1 MTGFE
6 ATVRLKFG
14 AHWGDTLKAR
24 GLFQVVLA
32 SALCAGIAGCGV
44 RQTRVTRVTAIAPL
58 QTASK
63 SDLVAKYDQ
72 LASGISS
79 INAAVT
85 MQWTS
90 SSSFTGIMK
99 QYPKVSGFI
108 LAQKPD
114 LVRVIGQAPVI
125 ATNIFDMVSDGKTFS
140 IYIPSRNEFLTGA
153 ADVEQKS
160 NENATENLRPQHLMQ
175 AIFWE
180 PIPSGDV
187 VLLEQAVDGNSSY
200 YVLTVASQG
209 PNGANA
215 DGAANW
221 RIARKVWFERV
232 HLTMARIQIYGDDG
246 QVQSDIHY
254 SQWQQFETVQYPQQ
268 ITLDRPAE
276 GYTLAITVTKL
287 TPNTTIEASRFV
299 LKQPAGS
306 QLKQIDGAGS
316 AQR

>member
-1 MTGFE
+1 M
-6 ATVRLKFG
+6 
-14 AHWGDTLKAR
+14 KAR
-24 GLFQVVLA
+24 GLFQLVFA

-44 RQTRVTRVTAIAPL
+44 RQTHIARVPATLPL
-58 QTASK
+58 QTAGN
-63 SDLVAKYDQ
+63 SDLVTKYDQ
-72 LASGISS
+72 LARS
-79 INAAVT
+79 ITSLNAAVT

-99 QYPKVSGFI
+99 QYPRVSGFI
-108 LAQKPD
+108 LAQRPD

-125 ATNIFDMVSDGKTFS
+125 GTDIFDMVSDGKTFS
-140 IYIPSRNEFLTGA
+140 ISIPSRNEFLTGA

-180 PIPSGDV
+180 PIPPADI
-187 VLLEQAVDGNSSY
+187 VLLEQAMDGTSSD
-200 YVLTVASQG
+200 YVLTVASRDASG
-209 PNGANA
+209 AATNGA
-215 DGAANW
+215 GNW
-221 RIARKVWFERV
+221 KIARKIWFERI

-246 QVQSDIHY
+246 QVRSDIRY
-254 SQWQQFETVQYPQQ
+254 SEWQPFETVQYAQE
-268 ITLDRPAE
+268 ITLVRPAE

-316 AQR
+316 AQQ